1 MAKASCDIKITGS
14 TKEIGIKISAMDK
27 ATKDFKMGTYT
38 ADNLFKVEWESQ
50 VLGKACGTG
59 KYKWING

>member
-14 TKEIGIKISAMDK
+14 TKEIGNKISAMDK

-50 VLGKACGTG
+50 VLGKACG
-59 KYKWING
+59 